1 MRSRIGRGAGRDTDQ
16 QAFGTGKF
24 AGSADGIVIRHRDD
38 LVYRCRIVCF
48 RNESC
53 ADTLDFVR
61 TGATPEQVK
70 EAIAALENEG
80 VIRGYK
86 VILNEKD
93 LGVSKVRALIEVKV
107 TPRREGG
114 FDQVAQRIARY
125 PEVTDLYLISGGF
138 DLLLMVE
145 GDSLQDVASFVSAK
159 LSTIDGVISTSTG
172 FMLKKYK
179 ESGRIMQN
187 DEEYERLKVCP

>member
-1 MRSRIGRGAGRDTDQ
+1 MKAKILNLLAEDARMSLADIAKRI
-16 QAFGTGKF
+16 
-24 AGSADGIVIRHRDD
+24 
-38 LVYRCRIVCF
+38 
-48 RNESC
+48 
-53 ADTLDFVR
+53 
-61 TGATPEQVK
+61 GATPEEVK
-70 EAIAALENEG
+70 TAILALEDEG

-86 VILNEKD
+86 VILNESD
-93 LGVSKVRALIEVKV
+93 LGISKVRALIEVKV
-107 TPRREGG
+107 TPQREGG

>member
-1 MRSRIGRGAGRDTDQ
+1 MKAEILNLLNEDARMSLN
-16 QAFGTGKF
+16 
-24 AGSADGIVIRHRDD
+24 D
-38 LVYRCRIVCF
+38 L
-48 RNESC
+48 
-53 ADTLDFVR
+53 ALR

-86 VILNEKD
+86 VILDEKD
-93 LGVSKVRALIEVKV
+93 RGGSKVRALIEVKV